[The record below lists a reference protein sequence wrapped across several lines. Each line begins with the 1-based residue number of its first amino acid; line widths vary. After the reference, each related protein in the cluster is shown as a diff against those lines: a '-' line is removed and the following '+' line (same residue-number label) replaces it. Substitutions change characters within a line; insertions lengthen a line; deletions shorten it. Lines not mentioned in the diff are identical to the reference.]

1 MERGAALA
9 CLVLARLI
17 LACLA
22 FIVRAGFGLGASGA
36 SGVAER
42 FAAGFLPF
50 ARVGVLG
57 LRVFGRGGRAGALP
71 AAAAL
76 GFALGFRV
84 DVATGSATAACDE
97 SDFGLL
103 PLPSSKSTPKR

>member
-1 MERGAALA
+1 MEPVLEQGAALA

-36 SGVAER
+36 GRVAER

-50 ARVGVLG
+50 ARLGVLG
-57 LRVFGRGGRAGALP
+57 LRVFRLGG
-71 AAAAL
+71 
-76 GFALGFRV
+76 
-84 DVATGSATAACDE
+84 
-97 SDFGLL
+97 
-103 PLPSSKSTPKR
+103 